1 MARPIPDFEGF
12 YEQDVAARHVRK
24 LIEGALERGQPCPP
38 LLLIGRYGSGKS
50 TFAQAISRKSRVGFY
65 PWPAGKDLSIVMLC
79 EALKQLSDCDIIFL
93 DEAHALPRPAQEIL
107 QLALDQW
114 KIPQVKNGHV
124 DRRNLVSI
132 ARFTPILATNE
143 PGSLRPALRS
153 RFERIEFRPY
163 TVRALTAIARV
174 IAPRFGF
181 ELTPQAAR
189 VLAEVAQASPRL
201 VEMRIKD
208 LGLYFPA
215 VTKMT
220 QDNVSVLLEN
230 QGIDKYGLWPAQR
243 QYLQILAAKPQ
254 KACTL
259 ERLTLGIGMDATM
272 VRQEY
277 EPYLIEQEFI
287 EISNRGRAITEKGK
301 ALATEYTAIERAADE
316 AAEKEEEGC

>member
-1 MARPIPDFEGF
+1 
-12 YEQDVAARHVRK
+12 
-24 LIEGALERGQPCPP
+24 
-38 LLLIGRYGSGKS
+38 
-50 TFAQAISRKSRVGFY
+50 
-65 PWPAGKDLSIVMLC
+65 
-79 EALKQLSDCDIIFL
+79 
-93 DEAHALPRPAQEIL
+93 
-107 QLALDQW
+107 
-114 KIPQVKNGHV
+114 
-124 DRRNLVSI
+124 
-132 ARFTPILATNE
+132 
-143 PGSLRPALRS
+143 
-153 RFERIEFRPY
+153 
-163 TVRALTAIARV
+163 
-174 IAPRFGF
+174 
-181 ELTPQAAR
+181 
-189 VLAEVAQASPRL
+189 
-201 VEMRIKD
+201 
-208 LGLYFPA
+208 
-215 VTKMT
+215 MT